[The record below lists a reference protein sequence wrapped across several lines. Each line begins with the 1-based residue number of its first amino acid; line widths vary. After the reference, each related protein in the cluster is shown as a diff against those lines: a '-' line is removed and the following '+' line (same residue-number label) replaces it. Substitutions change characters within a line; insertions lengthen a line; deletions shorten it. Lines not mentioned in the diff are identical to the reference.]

1 MAKMWYFCVAIR
13 KAFAMDEDIRNALD
27 VLRRGGVILY
37 PTDTVWGIGCDAT
50 DEAAVACV
58 FALKRRADSKAMLTL
73 IDSTAKLQGYVDEV
87 PDVAYDLIEMSEKPL
102 TIIYS
107 GAKNLAPN
115 LLGDDG
121 SVGIRVTN
129 ERFSKRLCERFRKPI
144 VSTSANI
151 SGEPA
156 PKTFAEISDE
166 VKAAVDYV
174 CTTRRDETAAAKP
187 SSIIKLGAHGEVK
200 VIRQ

>member
-1 MAKMWYFCVAIR
+1 
-13 KAFAMDEDIRNALD
+13 MDEDIRNALD

-37 PTDTVWGIGCDAT
+37 PTDTIWGIGCDAT
-50 DEAAVACV
+50 NATAVARV

-73 IDSTAKLQGYVDEV
+73 IDSTAKLTGYVAEI

-115 LLGDDG
+115 LLADDG

-129 ERFSKRLCERFRKPI
+129 ECFSKRLCERFHKPI

-156 PKTFAEISDE
+156 PQNFAEISDE
-166 VKAAVDYV
+166 VRAAVDYI
-174 CTTRRDETAAAKP
+174 CTTRRDETTAARP

-200 VIRQ
+200 VIRP

>member
-50 DEAAVACV
+50 DEAAVARV

-174 CTTRRDETAAAKP
+174 CTTRRDEAVAAKP

-200 VIRQ
+200 VMRQ